1 MLCCFF
7 FSRSCFIQTENNIS
21 NDKKQNKY
29 MSISDT
35 SSPAVKHVS
44 ALLLWMSKHR
54 GSATAF
60 LQIYHYIFRPFSF
73 DSTKQLKEEEE
84 RKEYGGSGTGADEHF
99 VGLFRARFQLAVHLA
114 DRKKMKCSSGLQLS
128 SICNRS

>member
-1 MLCCFF
+1 M
-7 FSRSCFIQTENNIS
+7 
-21 NDKKQNKY
+21 
-29 MSISDT
+29 
-35 SSPAVKHVS
+35 
-44 ALLLWMSKHR
+44 
-54 GSATAF
+54 TAF
-60 LQIYHYIFRPFSF
+60 LQIDHYIFRPFSF

-84 RKEYGGSGTGADEHF
+84 RKEYRGSGTGADEHF